1 MHTTSLLMD
10 LGIPAHKIG
19 YKALTIA
26 IPHYTP
32 DALQS
37 FTKEL
42 YPVVSAHLPGTS
54 PTTVEAAIRRAIAQA
69 WTHRTPEVW
78 NTYFPHQ
85 TKAPSNA
92 NFIATL
98 AEFIKE

>member
-1 MHTTSLLMD
+1 MHTMNLLMD

-26 IPHYTP
+26 IPRYTP
-32 DALQS
+32 AAIQS

-42 YPVVSAHLPGTS
+42 YPAVSAHLPGTT
-54 PTTVEAAIRRAIAQA
+54 PATVEAAIRRSISDA
-69 WTHRTPEVW
+69 WTHRDPEIW

-98 AEFIKE
+98 AEFLKE

>member
-1 MHTTSLLMD
+1 MHTANLLLA

-19 YKALTIA
+19 YKALIIA
-26 IPHYTP
+26 IPQYTP
-32 DALQS
+32 AALQS

-42 YPVVSAHLPGTS
+42 YPVVSARLPGTS
-54 PTTVEAAIRRAIAQA
+54 PATVEAAIRRAIAQA
-69 WTHRTPEVW
+69 WAHRDPEVW

-92 NFIATL
+92 NFIATI
-98 AEFIKE
+98 AEFLKD